1 MGLETWAALAGVA
14 GFCIAIASGITKL
27 IIGPLERR
35 TTLIEEEMKEFR
47 ERYVRHSEMNGH
59 LAHLDKSLDE
69 AKQDIRDIRDL
80 MQDFIKGFGQSK

>member
-1 MGLETWAALAGVA
+1 MDLGTWAAIVGIAGS
-14 GFCIAIASGITKL
+14 CIAIASGIAKL

-35 TTLIEEEMKEFR
+35 TEILEEKIEDFR
-47 ERYVRHSEMNGH
+47 ERYVRQTEMNGH